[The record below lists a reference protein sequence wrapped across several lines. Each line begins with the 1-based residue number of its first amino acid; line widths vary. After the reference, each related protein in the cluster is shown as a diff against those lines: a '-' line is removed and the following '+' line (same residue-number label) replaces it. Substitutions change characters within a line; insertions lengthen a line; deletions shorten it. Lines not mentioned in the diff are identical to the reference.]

1 MELTWEMCLKIYE
14 IDPAKFISAPGLAWK
29 AALKKTKVMWDILT
43 DIDMLIMVQKGIR
56 GGICHSIYQYEKGNK
71 KYMKDYDKNKETC
84 YLFNI
89 GMKVIYMDGQC
100 RKSFQ

>member
-14 IDPAKFISAPGLAWK
+14 IDPAKFISATGLAWK

-56 GGICHSIYQYEKGNK
+56 GGICHSIYQYEKGNN
-71 KYMKDYDKNKETC
+71 KYMKHMIKIK
-84 YLFNI
+84 
-89 GMKVIYMDGQC
+89 KRVISSILGC
-100 RKSFQ
+100 K

>member
-56 GGICHSIYQYEKGNK
+56 GGICHSIYQYEKVITNIWKVMIKIK
-71 KYMKDYDKNKETC
+71 KR
-84 YLFNI
+84 
-89 GMKVIYMDGQC
+89 VISSILGC
-100 RKSFQ
+100 K